1 MNRRRGY
8 LHVML
13 DSVLLSPGLV
23 GVLCVYLVIGFGAG
37 LVVNLLGFVYPAYK
51 S

>member
-1 MNRRRGY
+1 VKAREWVCVR
-8 LHVML
+8 LA
-13 DSVLLSPGLV
+13 GLV
-23 GVLCVYLVIGFGAG
+23 GVLLLYLVVGYGAG

>member
-1 MNRRRGY
+1 
-8 LHVML
+8 ML
-13 DSVLLSPGLV
+13 RT
-23 GVLCVYLVIGFGAG
+23 LCIFSAGILGALALYLVVGYGAG

>member
-1 MNRRRGY
+1 MEGAACMY
-8 LHVML
+8 APLF
-13 DSVLLSPGLV
+13 VLLSPVGLV

>member
-1 MNRRRGY
+1 MRNVIVFVF
-8 LHVML
+8 LL
-13 DSVLLSPGLV
+13 DLSGLV
-23 GVLCVYLVIGFGAG
+23 VILCMYLIVGYGAG